1 MPPITS
7 APPMTMTAIPT
18 PEAEPEGA
26 LPVVIDI
33 SEPEVIAAWTAAMGA
48 HASQLSFRGHSELQ
62 LARARVHGLRAG
74 VAYAQALYP
83 NDPLVFGSLA
93 DLPGSARRF

>member
-1 MPPITS
+1 M
-7 APPMTMTAIPT
+7 A
-18 PEAEPEGA
+18 
-26 LPVVIDI
+26 
-33 SEPEVIAAWTAAMGA
+33 A
-48 HASQLSFRGHSELQ
+48 HASQLSFRSHSDLQ

-93 DLPGSARRF
+93 GLLGTARRF